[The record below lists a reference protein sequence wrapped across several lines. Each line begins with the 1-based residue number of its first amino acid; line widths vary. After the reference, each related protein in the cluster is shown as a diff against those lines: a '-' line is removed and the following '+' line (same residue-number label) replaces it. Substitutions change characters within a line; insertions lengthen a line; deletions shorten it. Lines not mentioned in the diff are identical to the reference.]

1 MTYDPYKPPQ
11 LEPAAAYRDATMA
24 PGFRPT
30 HTGLIAS
37 LFIGGAVAVESAVTV
52 LYLVHLDP
60 DVLESLNSAAQTIS
74 GLCRIGGVI
83 AFLMWTHRVVSNA
96 RAFGTHL
103 MTTTP
108 GRAVG
113 FWFVPFLNLVHGY
126 RVVSETWQ
134 ASDPESVREDGAS
147 LGSSTTPGIVLH
159 WWLAYLAS
167 RIAVTACRL
176 SWSTTAYVLASVFE
190 IAAVLLMAIVIR
202 RVDERQHARAR
213 AHQRPAFG
221 AP

>member
-11 LEPAAAYRDATMA
+11 REPSAAYLRDAPVA

-30 HTGLIAS
+30 PTGLIAS
-37 LFIGGAVAVESAVTV
+37 IFIGGAVAVEAAVTV
-52 LYLVHLDP
+52 LYFMQIDPELLGSLD
-60 DVLESLNSAAQTIS
+60 SAVQTIS
-74 GLCRIGGVI
+74 GLCRFGGVI

-96 RAFGTHL
+96 RAFATHL
-103 MTTTP
+103 MTNTP

-134 ASDPESVREDGAS
+134 ASDPESVRDDGAS

-167 RIAVTACRL
+167 RVAVTACRL

-190 IAAVLLMAIVIR
+190 IAAVVLMALVIR
-202 RVDERQHARAR
+202 RLDERQHARAR
-213 AHQRPAFG
+213 AVQRPAF
-221 AP
+221 